1 MVRGL
6 KYIGANPERGGL
18 MEESDQIRV
27 MTVDDHEILRGG
39 IRFLLLAFDDIELVG
54 EAHSGEEALRLCA
67 QVQPDVVLMDMMMP
81 GMDGVETT
89 KALRQRYPHVQ
100 VLALTSFHNGDLVQ
114 GAMQAG
120 AVGYLLK
127 GISMDELAEAIRAAR
142 TRRPTLAPEAVQA
155 LVQSAGSPL
164 KLGDDL
170 SDREREVLALLAR
183 GLSNAEI
190 AEHLVVST
198 AAIKYHVSSILSKLG
213 VANRTEAVAVAF
225 EHDLVPKPS

>member
-1 MVRGL
+1 MG
-6 KYIGANPERGGL
+6 
-18 MEESDQIRV
+18 ESDQIRV

-54 EAHSGEEALRLCA
+54 EAHSGEEALRLCD

-89 KALRQRYPHVQ
+89 EALRKRYPHVQ
-100 VLALTSFHNGDLVQ
+100 VLALTSFHNGDLVH

-127 GISMDELAEAIRAAR
+127 GVSMDELAEAIRATHAG
-142 TRRPTLAPEAVQA
+142 RPTLAPEAVQA

-170 SDREREVLALLAR
+170 SDREREVLALLVQ
-183 GLSNAEI
+183 GFSNPEI
-190 AEHLVVST
+190 AEQLIVST
-198 AAIKYHVSSILSKLG
+198 AAVKYHVSSILSKLG
-213 VANRTEAVAVAF
+213 AANRTEAVAVALQ
-225 EHDLVPKPS
+225 HDLVAKP